1 MKKIAVVTSSRADYG
16 LLRNLLFLIK
26 KSDEFE
32 LKLIVTGSHLSEKYG
47 FTIREILEDKL
58 DIYKKIN
65 LNLISDSPHFLS
77 SSISIGIKK
86 FAKVFEILHPDLL
99 IVLGD
104 RFEILCPVITAY
116 LENIPI
122 AHIHGG
128 ETTEGA
134 FDEAV
139 RHSVTKFSSLHF
151 VASDIYRKRVIQL
164 GENPSK
170 VFNVGGLGVDAIS
183 SIKLLSK
190 KEIQENL
197 NLNIGRKSLIITYHS
212 VTLQR
217 EKTQEDISELILS
230 LQKLTD
236 ITLIITLPNSDTD
249 NYKIISS
256 FRSFAHK
263 NKNVYIFKSLGQIN
277 YYSLLAIVDGVV
289 GNSSSGLLEVPSF
302 KKGTINIG
310 DRQKGRLKA
319 KSIIDC
325 NANSDSIS
333 KAISILYSK
342 KFQKELKNVKNPYG
356 NRGSSKKIF
365 NILKKMSFRNLIQ
378 KNFYDI
384 GN

>member
-1 MKKIAVVTSSRADYG
+1 MKNIAVVTSSRAEYG
-16 LLRNLLFLIK
+16 LLRNLLFLIQ
-26 KSDEFE
+26 KSDEFQ
-32 LKLIVTGSHLSEKYG
+32 LKLIVTGTHLSEKYG
-47 FTIREILEDKL
+47 FTVQEILEDKL

-65 LNLISDSPHFLS
+65 LNLISDSPHSLS

-86 FAKVFEILHPDLL
+86 FAKVFEKFHPDLL

-104 RFEILCPVITAY
+104 RFEILCPVIPAC

-134 FDEAV
+134 FDEAI
-139 RHSVTKFSSLHF
+139 RHSVTKFSGLHF
-151 VASDIYRKRVIQL
+151 VASEVYRKRVIQL

-170 VFNVGGLGVDAIS
+170 VFNVGGLGVDAIAS
-183 SIKLLSK
+183 LKLLNK
-190 KEIQENL
+190 KEIQEKL
-197 NLNIGRKSLIITYHS
+197 KINIGLKSLLVTYHS
-212 VTLQR
+212 VTLQK
-217 EKTQEDISELILS
+217 ETTQEKISELILS
-230 LQKLTD
+230 LQKLKD
-236 ITLIITLPNSDTD
+236 ITLIITLPNSDPD

-256 FRSFAHK
+256 LTSFADK
-263 NKNVYIFKSLGQIN
+263 NKNVYLFKSLGQLC

-325 NANSDSIS
+325 NSNSDSIT
-333 KAISILYSK
+333 KALSILYSK
-342 KFQKELKNVKNPYG
+342 QFQKELKNVKNPYG
-356 NRGSSKKIF
+356 NGGASQKIF
-365 NILKKMSFRNLIQ
+365 NILKKTNFRNLIQ

-384 GN
+384 RD

>member
-1 MKKIAVVTSSRADYG
+1 MKKIAVVTSSRAEYG

-32 LKLIVTGSHLSEKYG
+32 LKLIVTGTHLSEKYG

-58 DIYKKIN
+58 EIYKKIN
-65 LNLISDSPHFLS
+65 LNLISDSPHSLS

-86 FAKVFEILHPDLL
+86 FAKVFEIFHPDLL

-104 RFEILCPVITAY
+104 RFEILCPVIPAC

-151 VASDIYRKRVIQL
+151 VASEIYRKRVIQL
-164 GENPSK
+164 GENPSR
-170 VFNVGGLGVDAIS
+170 VFNVGGLGVDAIGT
-183 SIKLLSK
+183 IKLLSK
-190 KEIQENL
+190 KEIQQKLKINL
-197 NLNIGRKSLIITYHS
+197 CLKSLIITYHS
-212 VTLQR
+212 ATLQR
-217 EKTQEDISELILS
+217 ETTQEDISELLLS
-230 LQKLTD
+230 LEKLKDT
-236 ITLIITLPNSDTD
+236 TLIITLPNSDPD

-256 FRSFAHK
+256 LRSFANK
-263 NKNVYIFKSLGQIN
+263 NKNVYLFKSLGQLN

-325 NANSDSIS
+325 NSNSDSIT
-333 KAISILYSK
+333 KAISFLYSEE
-342 KFQKELKNVKNPYG
+342 FQKELQNVKNPYG
-356 NRGSSKKIF
+356 KGGASQNIF
-365 NILKKMSFRNLIQ
+365 NILKKMSLRNLIQ
-378 KNFYDI
+378 KKFYDI
-384 GN
+384 GK